1 MDENEK
7 YVCLSRLSLFSH
19 ATHPSFFP
27 LAHPPPTHTLSLSLP
42 LSLSLSLYLFSP
54 SAPDAALQAT
64 PPAARRE
71 AVPPG
76 R

>member
-1 MDENEK
+1 MKMKNMS
-7 YVCLSRLSLFSH
+7 VSLVS
-19 ATHPSFFP
+19 PSFHTQHT
-27 LAHPPPTHTLSLSLP
+27 LASFLSPTHPPTHTLS

>member
-1 MDENEK
+1 MDELKNG
-7 YVCLSRLSLFSH
+7 LSLSSLPLFTR
-19 ATHPSFFP
+19 THPSFFP

>member
-1 MDENEK
+1 MWMKMKNG
-7 YVCLSRLSLFSH
+7 LSLSSLPLFTR
-19 ATHPSFFP
+19 THPSFFP
-27 LAHPPPTHTLSLSLP
+27 LAHPPTHPLP
-42 LSLSLSLYLFSP
+42 LSLSLSLSLSFYLFNP